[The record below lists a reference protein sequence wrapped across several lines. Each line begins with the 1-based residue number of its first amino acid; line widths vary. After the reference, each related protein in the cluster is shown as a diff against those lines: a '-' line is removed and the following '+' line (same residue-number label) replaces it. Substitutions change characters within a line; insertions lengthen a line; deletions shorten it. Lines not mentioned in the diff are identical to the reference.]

1 MKKSSYVF
9 VVLRQLDTLSQSY
22 DRLHSEISKTY
33 FPSAVKR
40 FSQNASAIASGI
52 FNIVWNLQS
61 FNYFDPVFASGL
73 SCAPEMTICW
83 LTSSSTQ

>member
-52 FNIVWNLQS
+52 FNIV
-61 FNYFDPVFASGL
+61 
-73 SCAPEMTICW
+73 
-83 LTSSSTQ
+83 